1 MLSHRERGLLGLN
14 AVCRSSLERA
24 LSPWPS
30 PGGQQ
35 LWLPDPFLSV
45 PMAPPHISD
54 PPNSSPQTWGLA
66 PTQEKRLEVS
76 GWCYSTPCRLL
87 RGQRCLPQCHNLV
100 QAISANVPQKRTW
113 YPLTLLPKAHLSSA
127 MVLAQGKCH
136 MDLSSGVAQQLTLG
150 PTVQSLGNPAGDVQR
165 RTGAYQECQS

>member
-45 PMAPPHISD
+45 PRAPPLISD

-66 PTQEKRLEVS
+66 PTQEKHLEVS
-76 GWCYSTPCRLL
+76 GWCYSTPCWLP

-113 YPLTLLPKAHLSSA
+113 YPLTLLPKAHPSVLSN
-127 MVLAQGKCH
+127 G
-136 MDLSSGVAQQLTLG
+136 SGTRQVPHGPLEWGG
-150 PTVQSLGNPAGDVQR
+150 PTADSGTHCAVTR
-165 RTGAYQECQS
+165 